1 MTDQSAIRK
10 FLFSKAM
17 PNGDIFYYE
26 EEFLMDMLTG
36 VEQSVVVKLVG
47 VRKQGRGPILAL
59 SSSAVNNEF
68 DELTLIG
75 TPRQLPLS
83 SRSEL
88 TISADRA
95 LSSELS
101 TPLSLSD
108 YEPRVRYQL
117 ARHGKVLE
125 VDPYYPEIWEH
136 QAEPTLQEINIGV
149 KERADSFASTVDD
162 YGCSQ
167 HCFDITASASSSL
180 LSARDKHMLLRPRQ
194 SQSALW
200 DDHGL
205 DPKRRRAIRYDEY
218 FEQST
223 EIPAWVYRTLEP
235 DEQFRPELVELD
247 PFGAPPLRAKLM
259 QLPLNAQANSVVT
272 PGATAANSD
281 VSDQQPQAQLAV
293 TAAAPEAASIDSSV
307 YEATGTTD
315 SFQYSQDLAAFTGY
329 SNYAQYYTKE
339 GHGSGLE
346 GLTSSP
352 TRTERLTGQD
362 SRQRYNSYSNPALKG
377 DAAFKDFSTP
387 QDRARSDFK
396 PAKKTSAAPSAE
408 QADKTARARR
418 PSGVPNEFST
428 NTMVSSSVNGVYQRQ
443 TQATVLRPQLIHPEL
458 YERNTITTHKPGRT
472 GPLAG
477 SQPRH
482 SADAYRALGTY
493 NSGYET
499 HGTSALEA
507 STLEGSTLA
516 GGTLGGASHYGYGD
530 YAGNY
535 APNFSGSFDAVNGA
549 TVTAPSAAATSGAS
563 AAPARAVTWHEAL
576 VAARAGVPTATLTPD
591 YVAALKGARSA
602 QLTQPRRYHSLSHLH
617 LPAVNAYMP
626 EDPHYVPTDSAIAFA
641 DRHAAYHQ
649 AYSHGASVSRYA
661 YGADFADDAGK
672 ARQAQL
678 KQERAHAQNPHAAA
692 TAANA
697 ATAAAESRAN
707 SGFTT
712 ASEYYHRGA
721 SSWWRDSGLT
731 EQSAQEA
738 FSEESFHQGKHGAFI
753 GTPEEFIPEEQA
765 PQVSTVPAQLVTT
778 SDTTIVTAPAP
789 EATIITGERQL
800 GNQAAELYQSEPET
814 VPNAHT
820 RIIYQNPREAH
831 GLSTNGDEQAAAVE
845 AQRAQD
851 SFNDLGAVHH
861 HPSAWS
867 SAAQTKT
874 AYFEDII
881 PNQSAHGDFADFST
895 ADERRQRALKQEV
908 AAVTPVVEA
917 RNNYDHSE
925 QDPTYR
931 TPKRL
936 KNPQLPTNAVDVAA
950 QARTSSQAQGFK
962 PAPAVAA
969 EVPPRPSDLEPEPQL
984 PEPPLPQLPPS
995 PETKVRLAAPLD
1007 LASYRA
1013 HTGNSAYA
1021 AAAVQSARALQ
1032 TSAATPAAAPSSEY
1046 YGTYGHKAQYGDF
1059 DAYEGEHTVSAA
1071 MVKGYAQPAQ
1081 ALSAYTAISAGSG
1094 TGAYEPAHQG
1104 TDFSD
1109 FATADG
1115 SKVEGTIK
1123 IPVTS
1128 LKQAQAQRQ
1137 AASAHA
1143 SELASQDES
1152 QGKSQAALAPAP
1164 EAAQDASAPKAEA
1177 GTKLEPELE
1186 TELVVTPVA
1195 AAAPATEAEAE
1206 TAAVATVEAKSEVA
1220 AASAEAKSEVKAD
1233 SAPATPAKP
1242 PVSAAMQALAANL
1255 VATAA
1260 QEIDAEEQAA
1270 AQAAAAEARA
1280 AEAKSSADSAPKAA
1294 ASMSKAQLKR
1304 AKRRAKSRSR
1314 SNGNGNGSE
1323 AKAPAPERTDIASV
1337 SAASAPAVTAAAAT
1351 AITAAQSVPETK
1363 AVPAAAEQVP
1373 PTKAPASDVTPS
1385 ASAAE
1390 IAAREA
1396 QAQADADYVGGIVL
1410 SPETATPAAPTVNAE
1425 LMVQAEQYLK
1435 SRASESM
1442 DLGTARDEAQVLAP
1456 SELTANDQLQELF
1469 AGVTPEDDDDVA
1481 LDGLPE
1487 EQLNTTE
1494 PFGAEVDLGLQE
1506 HAPSPMPTSV
1516 STEPETIPAAPQAPA
1531 AAPTPA
1537 ASKDERPTESSA
1549 EPGRVS
1555 NQFDYAVNPVT
1566 GSLSERKS
1574 NLLEGGFN
1582 EHTVVVKAEY
1592 SLESLDEL
1600 HQLFTDPKPMPS
1612 TDAHA
1617 TGFTNDAYQP
1627 IDNAA
1632 EQATK
1637 PRAEAEAEEQARREQ
1652 EERERLEREAA
1663 DKARAE
1669 AEAAEQARREHA
1681 ERERL
1686 EREAADKAR
1695 AEAETAEQAR
1705 REQAERERLEREAAE
1720 QARAE
1725 AEAAEQA
1732 RREQA
1737 ERERLEREAAE
1748 KARAEAEAA
1757 EQARREQAE
1766 RERLEREAAEKARAE
1781 AEAAEQ
1787 ARREQAEREQEKRER
1802 LEREAADK
1810 ARAEVEAAEQ
1820 ARREQAEREQEE
1832 RERLEREA
1840 ADKAQAEAEA
1850 AEQARRAQAERERLE
1865 REAVAQAAAEALEH
1879 GRHEQEERKAQA
1891 AAATS
1896 SETATKDN
1904 SAAEDKSASMPENV
1918 LFATPQRFVAS
1929 GSGAPAERL
1938 NARAESTSTPVNP
1951 AQAVQAAVAGVI
1963 ADAASSGS
1971 DLLKGSEDDFGFD
1984 DAAFSGGSESGTLEK
1999 ARSSSS
2005 SLASLAAELIDDFD
2019 DPFSAEFDSDLDED
2033 EDKR

>member
-83 SRSEL
+83 SRSER

-281 VSDQQPQAQLAV
+281 VSNQQPQAQLAV
-293 TAAAPEAASIDSSV
+293 AAAAPEAACVDSTV

-477 SQPRH
+477 SQPRR

-549 TVTAPSAAATSGAS
+549 TVTAPSAAATTSGAS

-576 VAARAGVPTATLTPD
+576 VAARAGVAAATLTPD

-602 QLTQPRRYHSLSHLH
+602 QLTQPRRHHSLSHLH

-778 SDTTIVTAPAP
+778 SDTTIVSAPAP

-800 GNQAAELYQSEPET
+800 GNQASELYQSEPET
-814 VPNAHT
+814 APNAHT
-820 RIIYQNPREAH
+820 RIIYQNQREAR
-831 GLSTNGDEQAAAVE
+831 GLSANGDEQAAAVE

-874 AYFEDII
+874 AYFDDII

-895 ADERRQRALKQEV
+895 ANERRQRALKQEV

-984 PEPPLPQLPPS
+984 PEPQLPQLHPS
-995 PETKVRLAAPLD
+995 PETKVRPTAPLD

-1137 AASAHA
+1137 AASEHA

-1152 QGKSQAALAPAP
+1152 QAALAPAP
-1164 EAAQDASAPKAEA
+1164 EAALDASAPKAEA
-1177 GTKLEPELE
+1177 GAKLEPELE

-1195 AAAPATEAEAE
+1195 AAAPTPQAE
-1206 TAAVATVEAKSEVA
+1206 TAAASTETKSEQT
-1220 AASAEAKSEVKAD
+1220 AEA
-1233 SAPATPAKP
+1233 APTAPAKP

-1304 AKRRAKSRSR
+1304 AKRRAKSRAR
-1314 SNGNGNGSE
+1314 SNGNGNGNGSE
-1323 AKAPAPERTDIASV
+1323 AKAPAPERMDIASV

-1373 PTKAPASDVTPS
+1373 PTEAPTSDVTPS

-1390 IAAREA
+1390 VAAREA

-1516 STEPETIPAAPQAPA
+1516 SVEPEDRPATPEAQSAIPSAAE
-1531 AAPTPA
+1531 
-1537 ASKDERPTESSA
+1537 SKAEFKA

-1566 GSLSERKS
+1566 GSLTERKT

-1600 HQLFTDPKPMPS
+1600 HQLFSDPKPMPS

-1637 PRAEAEAEEQARREQ
+1637 ARAEAEAEEKARREQAERERLEREAADKARAEAEAAEQTRREQ

-1669 AEAAEQARREHA
+1669 AAEQARRDQE
-1681 ERERL
+1681 
-1686 EREAADKAR
+1686 
-1695 AEAETAEQAR
+1695 
-1705 REQAERERLEREAAE
+1705 
-1720 QARAE
+1720 
-1725 AEAAEQA
+1725 
-1732 RREQA
+1732 

-1757 EQARREQAE
+1757 EQARRA
-1766 RERLEREAAEKARAE
+1766 
-1781 AEAAEQ
+1781 
-1787 ARREQAEREQEKRER
+1787 
-1802 LEREAADK
+1802 
-1810 ARAEVEAAEQ
+1810 
-1820 ARREQAEREQEE
+1820 QEE

-1840 ADKAQAEAEA
+1840 VEQAQAEAEA
-1850 AEQARRAQAERERLE
+1850 AEQARRAQEEREHLE

-1879 GRHEQEERKAQA
+1879 GRHEQEECKAQA
-1891 AAATS
+1891 GAATS

-1938 NARAESTSTPVNP
+1938 NARAESSSNAVNP

>member
-17 PNGDIFYYE
+17 PNGDVFYYE

-293 TAAAPEAASIDSSV
+293 TAAASEAASIDSSV
-307 YEATGTTD
+307 YAATGTTD

-535 APNFSGSFDAVNGA
+535 APNFIGSFDAVNGA

-678 KQERAHAQNPHAAA
+678 KQERARAQNPHAAA

-778 SDTTIVTAPAP
+778 SDTTIVTTPAP

-908 AAVTPVVEA
+908 AAVTPVFEA

-969 EVPPRPSDLEPEPQL
+969 EVPLRPSDLEPEPQL
-984 PEPPLPQLPPS
+984 PEPPLPQLHPS
-995 PETKVRLAAPLD
+995 PEAKMRPAASLD

-1137 AASAHA
+1137 AASTHA

-1164 EAAQDASAPKAEA
+1164 QAAQDASAPKAEA

-1195 AAAPATEAEAE
+1195 AAAPATEAE
-1206 TAAVATVEAKSEVA
+1206 TAAVATVEAKSEAA

-1351 AITAAQSVPETK
+1351 AITAAQSVPETT
-1363 AVPAAAEQVP
+1363 AVPAAAEQVQ

-1390 IAAREA
+1390 VAAREA

-1516 STEPETIPAAPQAPA
+1516 STEPETIPAAP
-1531 AAPTPA
+1531 TPA

-1637 PRAEAEAEEQARREQ
+1637 ARAEAEAEE
-1652 EERERLEREAA
+1652 
-1663 DKARAE
+1663 K
-1669 AEAAEQARREHA
+1669 
-1681 ERERL
+1681 
-1686 EREAADKAR
+1686 
-1695 AEAETAEQAR
+1695 AR
-1705 REQAERERLEREAAE
+1705 REQAERERLEREAAD
-1720 QARAE
+1720 
-1725 AEAAEQA
+1725 
-1732 RREQA
+1732 
-1737 ERERLEREAAE
+1737 

-1766 RERLEREAAEKARAE
+1766 RERLEREAADKARAE

-1787 ARREQAEREQEKRER
+1787 ARREQAERER

-1810 ARAEVEAAEQ
+1810 ARAEAEAAEQ
-1820 ARREQAEREQEE
+1820 ARREQEERERLEREAAEQARAEAEAAEQDRRAQEEREAAEKARAEAEAAEQDRRAQEERERLEREAAEKARAEAEAAEQARRAQEEREQEE

-1840 ADKAQAEAEA
+1840 ADKARAE
-1850 AEQARRAQAERERLE
+1850 AEQARRAQEERERLE

-1971 DLLKGSEDDFGFD
+1971 DLIKGSEDDFGFD

>member
-443 TQATVLRPQLIHPEL
+443 TQAPVLRPQLIHPEL

-591 YVAALKGARSA
+591 YVAALKGARST

-678 KQERAHAQNPHAAA
+678 KQERARAQNPHAAA

-712 ASEYYHRGA
+712 ASEYYHHGA

-984 PEPPLPQLPPS
+984 PEPPLPQLHPS
-995 PETKVRLAAPLD
+995 PETKVRPAAPVD

-1164 EAAQDASAPKAEA
+1164 EAAQDASTPKAEA

-1195 AAAPATEAEAE
+1195 AAAPATEAE

-1390 IAAREA
+1390 VAAREA

-1531 AAPTPA
+1531 AAPNPA

-1637 PRAEAEAEEQARREQ
+1637 ARAEAEAEEKARREQAERERLEREAADKARAEAEAAEQARRKQAEHERLEREAAEQARREQ

-1669 AEAAEQARREHA
+1669 AEAAEQARREQ
-1681 ERERL
+1681 E
-1686 EREAADKAR
+1686 
-1695 AEAETAEQAR
+1695 
-1705 REQAERERLEREAAE
+1705 ERERLEREAAE

-1732 RREQA
+1732 RREQE
-1737 ERERLEREAAE
+1737 ERERLECEAAD

-1757 EQARREQAE
+1757 EQAR
-1766 RERLEREAAEKARAE
+1766 
-1781 AEAAEQ
+1781 
-1787 ARREQAEREQEKRER
+1787 
-1802 LEREAADK
+1802 
-1810 ARAEVEAAEQ
+1810 
-1820 ARREQAEREQEE
+1820 REQEE

-1840 ADKAQAEAEA
+1840 ADKARAEAEA
-1850 AEQARRAQAERERLE
+1850 AEQARRAQEERERLEREAADKARAEAEAAEQARRAQEERERLE

-1984 DAAFSGGSESGTLEK
+1984 DAAFSGGSERGTLEK